1 MKFKLDE
8 NVGRRGLEFLK
19 ASGHDVMTVWDQGL
33 RGVTDEELFQ
43 ICAAEG
49 RVLVTLDRD
58 FGQITRFPPEKSAGI
73 VVLDLGQSATLQGII
88 GRLRDFLSVLESHA
102 VTGALWIVER
112 GRVRIHLRDDEG

>member
-33 RGVTDEELFQ
+33 RGVTDEEVFQ

-58 FGQITRFPPEKSAGI
+58 FGQITRFPPEIECWNSRAGPRAERDPSRDHRPTTRFP
-73 VVLDLGQSATLQGII
+73 VSLGEPRGHRCTVD
-88 GRLRDFLSVLESHA
+88 RR
-102 VTGALWIVER
+102 TGTRA
-112 GRVRIHLRDDEG
+112 DSPP